1 MTPTGTTT
9 TYQEHLINESE
20 MSAAKA
26 SSPASGFST
35 PPNYSPASTVP
46 QTGRR
51 GPSLRDVITGI
62 LAFVITGGF
71 MGVLAFMVRHGVPK
85 EGGEVLLVMLGSLGT
100 AWATVIS
107 YYFGSSAGSAE
118 KTRQMVDAIQQQP
131 TQQGST
137 GNTAAVAVQ
146 VANR

>member
-9 TYQEHLINESE
+9 TFQEHLINEGE
-20 MSAAKA
+20 LNAAKA
-26 SSPASGFST
+26 SSPAGSFST
-35 PPNYSPASTVP
+35 PPNMVPAVVANQSV
-46 QTGRR
+46 RR

-131 TQQGST
+131 AQQGTSGT
-137 GNTAAVAVQ
+137 TAAVAVQ